1 MHVVF
6 SEFFF
11 LLSFSHN
18 KSCDMQSMWLKASSL
33 NHMICNVKKSTT
45 KKKKQR
51 NPTFTSFFKS
61 KEKTITQCEENTPQ
75 RKKVKSVVNVIFPYF
90 LPANI

>member
-1 MHVVF
+1 
-6 SEFFF
+6 
-11 LLSFSHN
+11 
-18 KSCDMQSMWLKASSL
+18 MWK
-33 NHMICNVKKSTT
+33 NPPQ
-45 KKKKQR
+45 KKKQR